1 VDPGSDPASSVAT
14 FVYASAGTFTASV
27 TVTDNCGLKA
37 TDTLTVVVFDLE
49 AACHP
54 RAQQIAQSVDTLF
67 PGQAARLYSCED
79 IFSMFNGGLTG
90 SQLGFGRMWHAYQLA
105 VAMEELTWE
114 EILDWHLNGTGWGL
128 LTQLDR
134 FSKALEGIDLRQL
147 FEMVMA
153 GDASVQNIR
162 TAVRTA
168 ARYGADFTDALDRL
182 AEGASPGELT
192 KFYRT
197 AQDLDLD
204 ASTLDAYLDSGVSL
218 TELGHAGRM
227 AERYEA
233 DLELVASAHAGG
245 QSWGE
250 IAQAYRLADGETTAD
265 EILAMGS
272 HAFREQ
278 TREADQG
285 ERQADHETQ
294 LATRLAEQYGV
305 TLDAVE
311 DLLGGC
317 AGDWSCVREALRTQ
331 EDTSSAA
338 SSDPGIAQRISRQYR
353 VSVDQVWSVFYG
365 SCAEDWSC
373 VKRQFREGAHPNKHQ

>member
-1 VDPGSDPASSVAT
+1 M
-14 FVYASAGTFTASV
+14 
-27 TVTDNCGLKA
+27 DNCGLTS

-54 RAQQIAQSVDTLF
+54 RAQQIAQAVDTLF
-67 PGQAARLYSCED
+67 PGQASRLYSCED
-79 IFSMFNGGLTG
+79 IFGMFTGDLTG

-114 EILDWHLNGTGWGL
+114 EILDWHLSGTGWGL

-147 FEMVMA
+147 YEMVMA
-153 GDASVQNIR
+153 GEASVKDIR
-162 TAVRTA
+162 TAVGAA
-168 ARYGADFTDALDRL
+168 ARYGADFMDALDRL
-182 AEGASPGELT
+182 AQGATPGALGQ
-192 KFYRT
+192 FYRT

-204 ASTLDAYLDSGVSL
+204 ASALDAYLDSGLSL
-218 TELGHAGRM
+218 TEVAHAGRL

-250 IAQAYRLADGETTAD
+250 ITQAYRLADGETSAD
-265 EILAMGS
+265 EILALGA

-278 TREADQG
+278 KREADQG
-285 ERQADHETQ
+285 GRQAGHETQ
-294 LATRLAEQYGV
+294 LAARWAEQYDV
-305 TLDAVE
+305 TLDEVE
-311 DLLGGC
+311 AQLVAC
-317 AGDWSCVREALRTQ
+317 AGDWSCVRDALRTQ
-331 EDTSSAA
+331 EDASTTVSSEQ
-338 SSDPGIAQRISRQYR
+338 GMAQRISRQYG

-373 VKRQFREGAHPNKHQ
+373 VKSHFRESVHPRNHQ